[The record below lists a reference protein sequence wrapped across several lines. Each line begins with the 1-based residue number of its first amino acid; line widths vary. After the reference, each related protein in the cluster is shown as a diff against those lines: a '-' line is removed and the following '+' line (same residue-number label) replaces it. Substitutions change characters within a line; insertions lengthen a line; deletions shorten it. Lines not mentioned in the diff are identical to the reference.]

1 MTEEILRKEIRT
13 LEKRMGLIQDSQKG
27 RCCCCFDVNFLQC
40 HMITELGEA
49 GILTSKELS
58 IELNVDKSIIS
69 RSVKELKNKGYIDS
83 KVNEMDKRNSFLFLT
98 ESGMEMYKSISD
110 EMGGYYS
117 DIIGA
122 IPSDKLEQIIDSLRI
137 LNESIC
143 SINRKECKCDCEK

>member
-13 LEKRMGLIQDSQKG
+13 LEKRMGLIQDSQK
-27 RCCCCFDVNFLQC
+27 C

-49 GILTSKELS
+49 GRLTSKELS

>member
-1 MTEEILRKEIRT
+1 V
-13 LEKRMGLIQDSQKG
+13 GA
-27 RCCCCFDVNFLQC
+27 FL
-40 HMITELGEA
+40 
-49 GILTSKELS
+49 LS
-58 IELNVDKSIIS
+58 TFWGTI
-69 RSVKELKNKGYIDS
+69 Y
-83 KVNEMDKRNSFLFLT
+83 KRNSFLFLT